1 MIFKALIFS
10 ISKPCVIKKH
20 RNVSAQPDCG
30 QQQSVST
37 STNISNLFL
46 LSFLFLLVILLSTTA
61 HASGQQETSSA
72 QQCNAQTIQAQQ
84 QNAPN
89 QLVPASA
96 IQSSEHRRNKT
107 VAAKQRT
114 YRILK
119 RYSHDEEAFTQGLV
133 FHNDALYESTGL
145 LGQSEVRKLDI
156 KTGKT
161 EHSNKLKKYFFGEGI
176 SIANDQLVQL
186 TWKSEHV
193 FVYDTKQL
201 DYIKDFKFNGEGW
214 GITAIDDQLLISDGS
229 ATLKWLDDEAG
240 KRADIHVSE
249 NGVAIQGLNELE
261 YADGFIYANV
271 WPGDCIA
278 QIDPADGEVHAWINL
293 SGLYPETSRPHW
305 TAILNGIAYHRD
317 SETFFVTGKYWP
329 YIYELEFLNTDEIAS
344 RK

>member
-1 MIFKALIFS
+1 MIFKVFVFS

-20 RNVSAQPDCG
+20 RNISAQPDCG
-30 QQQSVST
+30 QQQSFST
-37 STNISNLFL
+37 STNISKLFL
-46 LSFLFLLVILLSTTA
+46 LTFLFLLAIHLSTTA
-61 HASGQQETSSA
+61 HASGQQTISPA
-72 QQCNAQTIQAQQ
+72 QQCNTQTIQAQQ

-89 QLVPASA
+89 RLVPASA
-96 IQSSEHRRNKT
+96 TQPSEHRHNKT
-107 VAAKQRT
+107 VAVKRRT

-145 LGQSEVRKLDI
+145 LGQSEVRKLDM
-156 KTGKT
+156 KTGKA

-201 DYIKDFKFNGEGW
+201 DRIKNFKFNGEGW
-214 GITAIDDQLLISDGS
+214 GITTIDNRLLISDGS
-229 ATLKWLDDEAG
+229 ATLRWLDDEDG
-240 KRADIHVSE
+240 KHPDIQVSE
-249 NGVAIQGLNELE
+249 NGVAIRGLNELE

-278 QIDPADGEVHAWINL
+278 QIDPADGEVKAWINL
-293 SGLYPETSRPHW
+293 GGLYPEESRPHW
-305 TAILNGIAYHRD
+305 TAVLNGIAYHRN
-317 SETFFVTGKYWP
+317 SKTFFVTGKYWP
-329 YIYELEFLNTDEIAS
+329 YIYQLKFLNTDDLAS